1 MCLNNSK
8 DVQMKLSGRIPALSE
23 NAKMVSLGK
32 RFSRADAV
40 STGFQPRVAGKLAG
54 GECA

>member
-1 MCLNNSK
+1 
-8 DVQMKLSGRIPALSE
+8 MKLSGRIPALSE